1 MYPVAILA
9 GGLAKRL
16 HPITQNL
23 PKSLV
28 TVAGKPFIWWQ
39 LHYLRQQQIQQV
51 VLCTGHMGE
60 MIQQVVQ
67 HGQEFGLHVQYSPD
81 GPALRGT
88 GGAIKNALPLLGER
102 FFVLYGDSFLPI
114 DFAAVQQAYESDQ
127 SAALM
132 TVLRNQDQWDKSNV
146 IFENGALKDYNKH
159 TPRPEMTHIDYGLA
173 ILTAKIFE
181 SNAGISAFDLADMY
195 EKLAQNKEL
204 KGYEVFERFY
214 EIGSHQG
221 LKETE
226 EFLLKRNP
234 L

>member
-1 MYPVAILA
+1 MYPIAILA

-146 IFENGALKDYNKH
+146 IFENSTLKNYNKH
-159 TPRPEMTHIDYGLA
+159 MPSPEMTHIDYGLA

-181 SNAGISAFDLADMY
+181 SYVGVTAFDLADVY

-204 KGYEVFERFY
+204 KGYEIFERFY

>member
-16 HPITQNL
+16 HPLTQNL

-28 TVAGKPFIWWQ
+28 TVAGEPFIWWQ
-39 LHYLRQQQIQQV
+39 LHYLRQQNIQQV

-60 MIQQVVQ
+60 MIEQVVQ
-67 HGQEFGLHVQYSPD
+67 YGQEFGLRIQYSPD

-88 GGAIKNALPLLGER
+88 GGAIKNALPLLGEC

-114 DFAAVQQAYESDQ
+114 DFATVQQAHESDQ
-127 SAALM
+127 STALM

-146 IFENGALKDYNKH
+146 IFENGTLKDYNKH
-159 TPRPEMTHIDYGLA
+159 SPRPEMTHIDYGLS
-173 ILTAKIFE
+173 ILNAKIFE
-181 SNAGISAFDLADMY
+181 SYAGISAFDLADVY

-226 EFLLKRNP
+226 ELLLKRNQ

>member
-16 HPITQNL
+16 HPITEKL

-28 TVAGKPFIWWQ
+28 MVAGRPFIWWQ
-39 LHYLRQQQIQQV
+39 LHYLRQQNIQQV

-67 HGQEFGLHVQYSPD
+67 DGQEFGLHVQYSPD
-81 GPALRGT
+81 GPSLRGT
-88 GGAIKNALPLLGER
+88 GGAIRNALPLLGER

-114 DFAAVQQAYESDQ
+114 DFAAVQQFQERAQ
-127 SAALM
+127 SVALM

-146 IFENGALKDYNKH
+146 IVENGTLKDYNKH

-173 ILTAKIFE
+173 ILSAKIFE
-181 SNAGISAFDLADMY
+181 AYVGISAFDLADVY

-204 KGYEVFERFY
+204 KCYEVFERFY
-214 EIGSHQG
+214 EVGSHQG

>member
-1 MYPVAILA
+1 MYPIAILA

-146 IFENGALKDYNKH
+146 IFENSTLKNYNKH
-159 TPRPEMTHIDYGLA
+159 MPSPEMTHIDYGLA

-181 SNAGISAFDLADMY
+181 SYVGVTAFDLADVY

>member
-1 MYPVAILA
+1 MYPIAILA

-146 IFENGALKDYNKH
+146 IFENSTLKNYNKH
-159 TPRPEMTHIDYGLA
+159 MPSPEMTHIDYGLA

-181 SNAGISAFDLADMY
+181 SYVGVTAFDLADVY

-226 EFLLKRNP
+226 EFLLKWNP